1 MTRGYLT
8 PPVICILAIEPC
20 AYARIG
26 DVDWRGMGYSRRP
39 GGEGPVRG
47 LGRVFKPL
55 SAEEWE
61 VSAWLLPV
69 NPFPALLSA
78 KNLCT
83 ISLLSCFL
91 SIHILSFLLLSAM
104 KLSPSLS
111 ARFTQSGPDPQGIPT
126 SLSTPS
132 SMSSSTS
139 TSAYEFGL
147 EMGIIPSATMLSA
160 PVPVQAPVQ
169 HPSIPFVPASAR
181 MAEFERLREEIRK
194 TERQVEMLHIL
205 ADEASHGLDV
215 PQVRLVSPSLPS
227 LDVVCAFAVVDIW
240 VVLAQRSDGSH
251 CPHPCPAVRLPHS
264 P

>member
-1 MTRGYLT
+1 M
-8 PPVICILAIEPC
+8 E
-20 AYARIG
+20 
-26 DVDWRGMGYSRRP
+26 YSRRP

-47 LGRVFKPL
+47 FGRVFKPL
-55 SAEEWE
+55 SAEEWG

-69 NPFPALLSA
+69 NPFSALLSA
-78 KNLCT
+78 KNLCA

-91 SIHILSFLLLSAM
+91 SIPILSFLLLSAM

-111 ARFTQSGPDPQGIPT
+111 ARFVQSGPDPQGIP
-126 SLSTPS
+126 SSFSTPS
-132 SMSSSTS
+132 SISASISTSTS

-205 ADEASHGLDV
+205 ADEASHGLEV
-215 PQVRLVSPSLPS
+215 PQVRLVCPSLLS
-227 LDVVCAFAVVDIW
+227 LDVVCAFAVVDLW
-240 VVLAQRSDGSH
+240 VFLVQRSDDSH
-251 CPHPCPAVRLPHS
+251 CLHPCSAVRLPHG